1 MCGSAT
7 LTWGSG
13 FDRAG
18 FEGCGWGSRFIGGC
32 VAEVRRNHVLPW
44 LGASIIAPMS
54 FFAILFALLIEQAR
68 PLARS
73 NPIHA
78 GLRAWALS
86 VSRNFDAGKSHHG
99 WVAWSLAVLVP
110 ALVTLGIH
118 WLLLWGLGWPF
129 AVLWSVAVLYVTLGF
144 RQFSHHFTGIRDALE
159 EGDEDAA
166 RERLA
171 HWQQVD
177 VGALPRSEIVRHVI
191 EYSVLAAHR
200 HVFGVLAWFSVLAAL
215 GLGPTGA
222 VLYRLA
228 EFVSRYWHYKQRTG
242 ALPASESLQQASAQA
257 WTAIDWLPARLTA
270 LSFAV
275 VGSFE
280 EAIEG
285 WRFHAQ
291 RFPNDN
297 DGVVLAA
304 TAGAINVRLGGEA
317 LKARTELHAPQG
329 LEIDADMGD
338 SDSTPGREPE
348 VGHLRSVVGL
358 VWRSVVVWMLLL
370 ALLTLARLLG

>member
-1 MCGSAT
+1 
-7 LTWGSG
+7 
-13 FDRAG
+13 
-18 FEGCGWGSRFIGGC
+18 
-32 VAEVRRNHVLPW
+32 
-44 LGASIIAPMS
+44 MS

-68 PLARS
+68 PLART

-86 VSRNFDAGKSHHG
+86 VSRNFDAGKPHHG
-99 WVAWSLAVLVP
+99 WVSWGLAVLLPSLAVL
-110 ALVTLGIH
+110 AIH
-118 WLLLWGLGWPF
+118 WLLLWGVGWPL
-129 AVLWSVAVLYVTLGF
+129 AVVWNVAVLYITLGF
-144 RQFSHHFTGIRDALE
+144 RQFSHHFTRIRDALE
-159 EGDEDAA
+159 SGDEDGARAA
-166 RERLA
+166 LA

-177 VGALPRSEIVRHVI
+177 VGELPRSEIVRHVI
-191 EYSVLAAHR
+191 EYSALAAHR

-228 EFVSRYWHYKQRTG
+228 EFVSRYWHYKERTG
-242 ALPASESLQQASAQA
+242 VQLASASLQRASAEA
-257 WTAIDWLPARLTA
+257 WTVIDWLPARLTA

-317 LKARTELHAPQG
+317 LRARADLQTPQG
-329 LEIDADMGD
+329 LEIEADIGD

>member
-1 MCGSAT
+1 MGPLS
-7 LTWGSG
+7 
-13 FDRAG
+13 F
-18 FEGCGWGSRFIGGC
+18 
-32 VAEVRRNHVLPW
+32 
-44 LGASIIAPMS
+44 APMS

-68 PLARS
+68 PLAS
-73 NPIHA
+73 DNPIHG
-78 GLRAWALS
+78 GLRAWSLS
-86 VSRNFDAGKSHHG
+86 VGRNFDAGKPHHA
-99 WVAWSLAVLVP
+99 WVAWGLAVVLP
-110 ALVTLGIH
+110 ALLAMGVH

-129 AVLWSVAVLYVTLGF
+129 AVLWSVVVLYLTLGF

-159 EGDEDAA
+159 EGDEDRA
-166 RERLA
+166 RALLA
-171 HWQQVD
+171 QWQQVD
-177 VGALPRSEIVRHVI
+177 VGAAPRSEVVRHVI

-200 HVFGVLAWFSVLAAL
+200 HVFGVLAWYSILAAL
-215 GLGPTGA
+215 GLGPAGA
-222 VLYRLA
+222 IFYRLA
-228 EFVSRYWHYKQRTG
+228 EFVSRYWKTPRHSG
-242 ALPASESLQQASAQA
+242 AYVASAALQRACTMA
-257 WTAIDWLPARLTA
+257 WTVIDWLPARLTA
-270 LSFAV
+270 LGFAV

-317 LKARTELHAPQG
+317 LKARVELVASQG
-329 LEIDADMGD
+329 FEMDADIGD

-348 VGHLRSVVGL
+348 VAHLRSVVGL
-358 VWRSVVVWMLLL
+358 VWRSVVVWLLLL

>member
-1 MCGSAT
+1 
-7 LTWGSG
+7 
-13 FDRAG
+13 
-18 FEGCGWGSRFIGGC
+18 
-32 VAEVRRNHVLPW
+32 
-44 LGASIIAPMS
+44 MS

-73 NPIHA
+73 NPVHA
-78 GLRAWALS
+78 GLRAWSLS
-86 VSRNFDAGKSHHG
+86 VSRNFDAGKPHH
-99 WVAWSLAVLVP
+99 AWAAWGLAVVLP
-110 ALVTLGIH
+110 ALLALGVH

-129 AVLWSVAVLYVTLGF
+129 AVLWNVAVLYLTLGF
-144 RQFSHHFTGIRDALE
+144 RQFSHHFTGLRDALE
-159 EGDEDAA
+159 EGDEDRA
-166 RERLA
+166 RELLA
-171 HWQQVD
+171 RWQQVD
-177 VGALPRSEIVRHVI
+177 AGDLPRSEIVRHVI

-200 HVFGVLAWFSVLAAL
+200 HVFGVLAWFSVLAAF
-215 GLGPTGA
+215 GMGPMGA
-222 VLYRLA
+222 VLYRMA
-228 EFVSRYWHYKQRTG
+228 EFMARYCKRQRGIATQTASV
-242 ALPASESLQQASAQA
+242 ALQRASATA
-257 WTAIDWLPARLTA
+257 WTAVDWLPARLTA
-270 LSFAV
+270 LCFAV

-317 LKARTELHAPQG
+317 LKASPERPPPEG

-338 SDSTPGREPE
+338 SGTTPGREPE

-370 ALLTLARLLG
+370 ALLTFARLLG

>member
-1 MCGSAT
+1 
-7 LTWGSG
+7 
-13 FDRAG
+13 
-18 FEGCGWGSRFIGGC
+18 
-32 VAEVRRNHVLPW
+32 
-44 LGASIIAPMS
+44 MS

-99 WVAWSLAVLVP
+99 WVAWSLAVLLP
-110 ALVTLGIH
+110 SLVTLAIH

-129 AVLWSVAVLYVTLGF
+129 AVVWSVAVLYLTLGF

-159 EGDEDAA
+159 EGDENAA

-177 VGALPRSEIVRHVI
+177 VIALPRSEIVRHVI
-191 EYSVLAAHR
+191 EYSVIAAHR

-228 EFVSRYWHYKQRTG
+228 EFVSRYWHSKERIG
-242 ALPASESLQQASAQA
+242 APAASQSLQRVSAQA
-257 WTAIDWLPARLTA
+257 WTGIDWLPARLTA

-317 LKARTELHAPQG
+317 LKSRISANTPQG

-338 SDSTPGREPE
+338 SDATPGREPE
-348 VGHLRSVVGL
+348 GGHLRSVVGL